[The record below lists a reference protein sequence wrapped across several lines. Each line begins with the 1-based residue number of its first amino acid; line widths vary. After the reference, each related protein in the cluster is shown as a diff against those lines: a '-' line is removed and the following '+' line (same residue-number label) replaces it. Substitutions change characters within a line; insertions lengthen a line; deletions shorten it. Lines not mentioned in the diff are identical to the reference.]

1 MTIYLAII
9 TTVLVATQVIRVTQ
23 NWIQLRRMGAEYT
36 ESRAHMARW
45 RKVVKKLDMWLDYTL
60 DELKEQQ
67 VQALEEKIKKPPAP
81 WEL

>member
-1 MTIYLAII
+1 MIVYLSII

-23 NWIQLRRMGAEYT
+23 NWLQLRRMGAEDT
-36 ESRAHMARW
+36 ESRDHMARW
-45 RKVVKKLDMWLDYTL
+45 RKVVQKLDMWLDYTL

-67 VQALEEKIKKPPAP
+67 VKALEEKIKKPPAP